1 MFSNFKIFLDSFRL
15 ASGAALY
22 LFISSLAACS
32 EAKFS
37 ALVGSPD
44 VNQNGGNGAI
54 GDLSCSFL
62 HRPHPDTDAMLFDVL
77 VSGSDVTL
85 EGVSPAGSPP
95 VNNGSG
101 HGFYGVALPV
111 TSEGLVTANVSQGG
125 RVASCSEVLFPLQF
139 VASPMMPVNPPAGTR
154 AVAIVSEAVA
164 FKWTWKN
171 LHKDETVVFAPQS
184 SAFSPDLRVT
194 CSVSPG
200 TVLVSYDPPAMS
212 VSALLA
218 GGDKLWQQESNCL
231 VAFDPTSDATLK
243 SVRYKAQKFA
253 WILKRPVAPEQ
264 LLDQPIQRVVT
275 IDLIRNSSALPV
287 SAGVVDP
294 ETCRT
299 IPDKS
304 GYPFSHICEGPQSV
318 VGGVAVGMAA
328 ACRMIS
334 ADVCP

>member
-1 MFSNFKIFLDSFRL
+1 MDSFRL

-22 LFISSLAACS
+22 LFISSLASCS

-37 ALVGSPD
+37 AALSNSQ
-44 VNQNGGNGAI
+44 VNQNGTNGI
-54 GDLSCSFL
+54 NGDLSCSFF

-77 VSGSDVTL
+77 VSGSDVIL
-85 EGVSPAGSPP
+85 EGVSPAGTLP
-95 VNNGSG
+95 VDNGSG

-139 VASPMMPVNPPAGTR
+139 VASPLMPVIPPVGTS
-154 AVAIVSEAVA
+154 AVAFVSEAVA

-184 SAFSPDLRVT
+184 SAFSTDLRVT

-200 TVLVSYDPPAMS
+200 TVPVSYDPPAMS
-212 VSALLA
+212 VSASLA
-218 GGDKLWQQESNCL
+218 AGDKLWQQESDCL
-231 VAFDPTSDATLK
+231 VAFDPTSAATLK

-253 WILKRPVAPEQ
+253 WILKRPAVPEQ

-275 IDLIRNSSALPV
+275 IDLVRNSSALPV
-287 SAGVVDP
+287 SAAVVDP
-294 ETCRT
+294 ETCRA

-318 VGGVAVGMAA
+318 VGGVAVGMPA
-328 ACRMIS
+328 ACRMIP

>member
-1 MFSNFKIFLDSFRL
+1 MPLNLKIFLDSFRL

-37 ALVGSPD
+37 ALVGSPSE
-44 VNQNGGNGAI
+44 NQNGAN
-54 GDLSCSFL
+54 GDLSCSFS

-77 VSGSDVTL
+77 VSGSDVIL
-85 EGVSPAGSPP
+85 EGVSPAGSQP

-111 TSEGLVTANVSQGG
+111 TSEGLVTANISQGG

-139 VASPMMPVNPPAGTR
+139 VTSPLKPVIPPDGTS
-154 AVAIVSEAVA
+154 AVAIVSGAVT

-171 LHKDETVVFAPQS
+171 LHKDETVAFTPQS
-184 SAFSPDLRVT
+184 SVFSPDLRVT

-200 TVLVSYDPPAMS
+200 AVLVSYDPPATS
-212 VSALLA
+212 VSASLA
-218 GGDKLWQQESNCL
+218 GGDKLWQQESDCL

-243 SVRYKAQKFA
+243 SVRYKTQKFA
-253 WILKRPVAPEQ
+253 WILKRPAALEQ

-275 IDLIRNSSALPV
+275 IDLIRNSSGLPV
-287 SAGVVDP
+287 SDKVVDP
-294 ETCRT
+294 ETCLA
-299 IPDKS
+299 IPDKF

-318 VGGVAVGMAA
+318 VGGVAVGMPA
-328 ACRMIS
+328 ACRMIL
-334 ADVCP
+334 AGVCP